1 MKKMNLTLKKVVAG
15 ILMMTSIEAQAQDA
29 AETRTPVDKL
39 YQAFV
44 RVADLPAELRSA
56 DPRIENMPR
65 ESFYAMTVGLVNDN
79 YVMGYKQGDDLGLTH
94 GVELKVQKYLE
105 NGAIYSLRY
114 DEILFSEKTGR
125 TLKNA
130 DGQDLREQRIVTEK
144 ILELMYSTA
153 NKGRLFFY
161 EVGAGWHRLDPNPS
175 TFASTTQE
183 KWHELVLRKHQVVSL
198 KGPIDEEGVMVEGAI
213 GLMKIKNLGPIETDY
228 QVKLGGRYSGVP
240 KASYTQA
247 TGEAGAKYNF
257 SGSLGVRTVIGVNVM
272 AHSEGQQ
279 IDYFLG
285 LEIVGKKFS
294 CGVKA
299 VQPTGDVM
307 NYAGLNTVNKK
318 TGDFDMIGTT
328 FCQKKF

>member
-1 MKKMNLTLKKVVAG
+1 MKKMNLTLKTMVAG
-15 ILMMTSIEAQAQDA
+15 ILLITSLEARAQDGV
-29 AETRTPVDKL
+29 ETRTPVDKL

-44 RVADLPAELRSA
+44 RVSDIPAELRAA
-56 DPRIENMPR
+56 DPRIEKMPS
-65 ESFYAMTVGLVNDN
+65 ESFYAMTVGFVNDN
-79 YVMGYKQGDDLGLTH
+79 YAMGFKQGDDLGLTH
-94 GVELKVQKYLE
+94 GVELKVQKFLE

-114 DEILFSEKTGR
+114 DEVLFSEKTGR
-125 TLKNA
+125 TLKNG
-130 DGQDLREQRIVTEK
+130 DGEELREQKIVTEK

-198 KGPIDEEGVMVEGAI
+198 KGPINEEGVMVEGAI
-213 GLMKIKNLGPIETDY
+213 GLMKIKNLGPIEADY
-228 QVKLGGRYSGVP
+228 QAKLGGRYSAVP
-240 KASYTQA
+240 KASYVQA
-247 TGEAGAKYNF
+247 TGEAGMKYQF
-257 SGSLGVRTVIGVNVM
+257 SGSLGVRTVIGVNVVS
-272 AHSEGQQ
+272 HSEGQQ
-279 IDYFLG
+279 VDYFLG
-285 LEIVGKKFS
+285 LEIVGKKFT
-294 CGVKA
+294 CGMKA

-307 NYAGLNTVNKK
+307 NYTGFNTVNKK